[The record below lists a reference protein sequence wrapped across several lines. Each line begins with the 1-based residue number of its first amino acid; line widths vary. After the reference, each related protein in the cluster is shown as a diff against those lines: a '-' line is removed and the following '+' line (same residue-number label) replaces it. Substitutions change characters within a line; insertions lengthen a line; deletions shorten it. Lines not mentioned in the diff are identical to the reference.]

1 MAGEAALEGIQD
13 KMMCPHGMSAPAYN
27 LVRLLESIVLCEPL
41 RFRITCSA
49 QVLIQ
54 ELTLQAAMGTFPC
67 DRYNAPAQ
75 LFPNHVLAA
84 VANLLKGGVLPSQ
97 PSRVIYSV

>member
-1 MAGEAALEGIQD
+1 
-13 KMMCPHGMSAPAYN
+13 MCPHGMSAPAYN
-27 LVRLLESIVLCEPL
+27 LVPLLENVVLCEPL

-54 ELTLQAAMGTFPC
+54 ELTLETAMGSFTC
-67 DRYNAPAQ
+67 YRYNTPAQ

-84 VANLLKGGVLPSQ
+84 VANLLKGGVLLSQ